1 MKKITCVVLFSS
13 LLAGCA
19 SPTKHVVQTYVP
31 VSMYSSYSCRAL
43 AAEMRRIV
51 RKQTELAG
59 VQDET
64 ARTDSI
70 KAGFLG
76 LGLLTAGVGSAIA
89 TTATDATTLIAGTGL
104 GTSAVSGALI
114 RGNDANTNQIAL
126 LKGEL
131 DAAERSFIQRGC

>member
-64 ARTDSI
+64 ARADSI
-70 KAGFLG
+70 KTGFMG
-76 LGLLTAGVGSAIA
+76 LGLLTAGLGAAV
-89 TTATDATTLIAGTGL
+89 TASTDAAALITATGL
-104 GTSAVSGALI
+104 GTGTVSGALI
-114 RGNDANTNQIAL
+114 HGNDANTNQIAL